1 MADQDAQIV
10 LITGGNTGI
19 GWEAVKALLQ
29 SDRKYLILMGSRSLD
44 KAADAINNVQQEV
57 ANAVGTVEPVQ
68 VDISS
73 DESIRAAYDT
83 VREKYGRLDALVNNA
98 GGQYETEARQG
109 KCTMRE
115 AFNKNFDINVS
126 GTYVMTQTFMPLL
139 LKSTSPGGGR
149 LLFITSGLSSL
160 SKYSAQPYPAPNPPV
175 GEGKWPKEELDRFND
190 AMAYRTSKTALNMMM
205 LNFAW
210 QLTNDSVKVW
220 AVSPGF
226 LATGLGGLTET
237 MKQRGAGHPSVG
249 GRFIRDVIEGKRDA
263 DVGKVVHSDGS
274 VQPW

>member
-1 MADQDAQIV
+1 MTTQDAQIV
-10 LITGGNTGI
+10 LITGANTGI

-29 SDRKYLILMGSRSLD
+29 SDRKYLVLMGSRSLE
-44 KAADAINNVQQEV
+44 KAADAIKKVQQEV
-57 ANAVGTVEPVQ
+57 PGSASTVEPVQ

-73 DESIRAAYDT
+73 DDSIQAAYDA
-83 VREKYGRLDALVNNA
+83 VKQKYGRLDTLVNNA

-139 LKSTSPGGGR
+139 LKSTSGGR

-160 SKYSAQPYPAPNPPV
+160 SKYSAQPYPAPQPPV
-175 GEGKWPKEELDRFND
+175 GEGRWPKEELDRFSD
-190 AMAYRTSKTALNMMM
+190 AMPYRTTKTALNMMM

-220 AVSPGF
+220 AISPGF
-226 LATGLGGLTET
+226 LATGLGGQADML
-237 MKQRGAGHPSVG
+237 KQRGAGHPSVG
-249 GRFIRDVIEGKRDA
+249 GKFIRDVVEGKRDA